1 MGIREAVQPGFH
13 LVWRTVRKNVEAMPA
28 DGLEFKP
35 EGLDTRSFREIALHM
50 ANATVTFGENI
61 GKTAWERLMPF
72 PPERHTAKAQV
83 LSALSQA
90 GDRFLA
96 SLGGLTDEEAARIVR
111 VPWGAEM
118 AQGVVVAAEVPHMFY
133 HNGQLAIYMRMR
145 GVKPLFL
152 ER

>member
-35 EGLDTRSFREIALHM
+35 
-50 ANATVTFGENI
+50 
-61 GKTAWERLMPF
+61 
-72 PPERHTAKAQV
+72 QV